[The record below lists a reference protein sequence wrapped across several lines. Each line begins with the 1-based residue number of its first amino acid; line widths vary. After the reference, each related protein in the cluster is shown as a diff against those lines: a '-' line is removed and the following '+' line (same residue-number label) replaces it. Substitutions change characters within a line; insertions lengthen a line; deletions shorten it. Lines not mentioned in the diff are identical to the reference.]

1 MRINIIWKL
10 ILTIALPLLAIYAIV
25 NLLEFQTLQ
34 RQAYDDVEQRLTEI
48 ANRFAEHFDGELS
61 TIEQVA
67 RSTAEFVEIQPDIAA
82 DHVWELLARNIRQNP
97 LIYGAAYATT
107 PTQQRI
113 GNSPYMHRILDPDGQ
128 PGDELAGLDIAETV
142 PMFRSL
148 SWFKDPLETGQALWT
163 EPYYDEG
170 AGNIL
175 MCTYSVPVMNDGRI
189 DAITTVDLPL
199 KQLQQEISFEG
210 LNEGDFY
217 IISQNGTFISHPDAS
232 RIMTSNV
239 RDVVDDRSSEQF
251 RNFQQEVLAG
261 RTGSM
266 FIPDL
271 IDDEAYWISYS
282 PITSTGWTFAAAF
295 PERKVMAPVFEDLQR
310 DTTIAVVGLAVNI
323 LAIIIISFL
332 FTRPIRHL
340 AAAMHRITVGQLDA
354 KVEQVRSRD
363 EFGDLARGFNTMVD
377 TLRTNID
384 QLAAERAD
392 RKIVDNELE
401 LARKIQASLLP
412 AQDMS
417 PLVDEQW
424 QLYAENL
431 PARSVAGDF
440 YDCWR
445 VVDGR
450 LAIVMADVSGKGV
463 PAAFYMAVTR
473 TMLRNL
479 AQQISEPSE
488 LLNTGNQFLCEQ
500 SIGSMF
506 VTLFY
511 GLLDLETGRLD
522 YANAGHLPPVLLHR
536 VSGNASTVCPA
547 TGTVLGIL
555 PDQRWETGTLTMEP
569 GDTLMLYTDGVTEA
583 MNPEGTMLEEA
594 GLLDIIQAHPT
605 LPVDQLGRT
614 IIDAVDAY
622 QSGVQ
627 ADDVTVLLI
636 QQQGPTEP
644 MPDTA

>member
-1 MRINIIWKL
+1 MNILWKL

-232 RIMTSNV
+232 RIMTSN
-239 RDVVDDRSSEQF
+239 
-251 RNFQQEVLAG
+251 
-261 RTGSM
+261 
-266 FIPDL
+266 
-271 IDDEAYWISYS
+271 
-282 PITSTGWTFAAAF
+282 
-295 PERKVMAPVFEDLQR
+295 
-310 DTTIAVVGLAVNI
+310 
-323 LAIIIISFL
+323 
-332 FTRPIRHL
+332 
-340 AAAMHRITVGQLDA
+340 
-354 KVEQVRSRD
+354 
-363 EFGDLARGFNTMVD
+363 
-377 TLRTNID
+377 
-384 QLAAERAD
+384 
-392 RKIVDNELE
+392 
-401 LARKIQASLLP
+401 
-412 AQDMS
+412 
-417 PLVDEQW
+417 
-424 QLYAENL
+424 
-431 PARSVAGDF
+431 
-440 YDCWR
+440 
-445 VVDGR
+445 
-450 LAIVMADVSGKGV
+450 
-463 PAAFYMAVTR
+463 
-473 TMLRNL
+473 
-479 AQQISEPSE
+479 
-488 LLNTGNQFLCEQ
+488 
-500 SIGSMF
+500 
-506 VTLFY
+506 
-511 GLLDLETGRLD
+511 
-522 YANAGHLPPVLLHR
+522 
-536 VSGNASTVCPA
+536 
-547 TGTVLGIL
+547 
-555 PDQRWETGTLTMEP
+555 
-569 GDTLMLYTDGVTEA
+569 
-583 MNPEGTMLEEA
+583 
-594 GLLDIIQAHPT
+594 
-605 LPVDQLGRT
+605 
-614 IIDAVDAY
+614 
-622 QSGVQ
+622 
-627 ADDVTVLLI
+627 
-636 QQQGPTEP
+636 
-644 MPDTA
+644 